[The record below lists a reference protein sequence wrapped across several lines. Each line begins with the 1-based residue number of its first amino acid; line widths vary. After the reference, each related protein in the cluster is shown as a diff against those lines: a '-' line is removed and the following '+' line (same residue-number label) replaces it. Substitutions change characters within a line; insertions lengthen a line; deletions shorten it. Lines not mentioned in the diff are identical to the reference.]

1 MSARRSVAV
10 LAIAAVLVGVV
21 APAALARPRLRVRG
35 PMRCADMVDSA
46 VRFSLPVNGQQATG
60 AYALPSTKPVGIVV
74 FSHGYGHSSQSW
86 EHHLRRV
93 AEQLRV
99 VAIAMDGRGLRVVG
113 TKSSGVADTRG
124 WPVQA
129 AAEDGIA
136 AAKYFQARCPDAR
149 TIVNYG
155 VSMGGNT
162 AGIMAATPTTRAD
175 GTTPLFDYWVDI
187 EGATSM
193 IETYLTA
200 RTLGPANG
208 TAKNAA
214 EDIEAETGGPIEEHQ
229 AAYEQRN
236 VLTRAAD
243 IKASGVKGVVLV
255 QGVDDGLV
263 PYNQSQEM
271 RSALQ
276 AVGIPTQ
283 YFTVTLKS
291 DESERET
298 TASGAVL
305 GSVQADYRSPF
316 AGHTSE
322 MSTTHIVSLT
332 GFERLAAI
340 FNGAPPVCTQEHVV
354 DGQAG
359 TASAPTPC

>member
-1 MSARRSVAV
+1 MSPRRWIAL
-10 LAIAAVLVGVV
+10 LATAAVLFAFT
-21 APAALARPRLRVRG
+21 APAALARPRFRVRG
-35 PMRCADMVDSA
+35 PMRCADALDGA
-46 VRFSLPVNGQQATG
+46 VRFSLPVNNQQATG
-60 AYALPSTKPVGIVV
+60 SYALPSTKPVGIVV
-74 FSHGYGHSSQSW
+74 FSHGYGHSAQSW

-93 AEQLRV
+93 AEQLHV
-99 VAIAMDGRGLRVVG
+99 VAVAMDGRGLRVVG
-113 TKSSGVADTRG
+113 TKASGVPDTRG

-136 AAKYFQARCPDAR
+136 AARYFQARCPDVK

-162 AGIMAATPTTRAD
+162 AGIMAATLATRAD
-175 GTTPLFDYWVDI
+175 GKTPLFDYWVDI

-200 RTLGPANG
+200 RTLGPVNG

-214 EDIEAETGGPIEEHQ
+214 EDIEAETGGPIEEQ
-229 AAYEQRN
+229 QDAYAQRN
-236 VLTRAAD
+236 VLTRAAE

-271 RSALQ
+271 RTALQ

-298 TASGAVL
+298 TLSGAVL

-340 FNGAPPVCTQEHVV
+340 FNGAPPVCTREHVV

-359 TASAPTPC
+359 TAPEPAPC

>member
-1 MSARRSVAV
+1 MSRRWVAV
-10 LAIAAVLVGVV
+10 LATAAVLLTVTM
-21 APAALARPRLRVRG
+21 PAALARPKFRVRG
-35 PMRCADMVDSA
+35 AMRCADAFDGTT
-46 VRFSLPVNGQQATG
+46 RFSLPVNGEQATG
-60 AYALPSTKPVGIVV
+60 FYALPSARPVGIVV
-74 FSHGYGHSSQSW
+74 FSHGYGHSSYSW
-86 EHHLRRV
+86 RHHLRRV
-93 AEQLRV
+93 AEELHV
-99 VAIAMDGRGLRVVG
+99 ITVAMDGRGLDVVG
-113 TKSSGVADTRG
+113 MKASGVPDTRG

-136 AAKYFQARCPDAR
+136 AARYFQAKCPDAK
-149 TIVNYG
+149 TVVNYG

-162 AGIMAATPTTRAD
+162 AGIMAATPVTRAA
-175 GTTPLFDYWVDI
+175 GRTPLFDYWVDI

-200 RTLGPANG
+200 RTLGPVNG

-214 EDIEAETGGPIEEHQ
+214 EDIERETGGPIEEHQ
-229 AAYEQRN
+229 DAYAQRN
-236 VLTRAAD
+236 VLTRAQD
-243 IKASGVKGVVLV
+243 IKASGVRGVVLV

-271 RSALQ
+271 RTALQ
-276 AVGIPTQ
+276 AVGLPTQ

-291 DESERET
+291 DDSERET
-298 TASGAVL
+298 TLTGAAL
-305 GSVQADYRSPF
+305 GNVQADYRSPF

-322 MSTTHIVSLT
+322 MSTTHLVSLT

-340 FNGAPPVCTQEHVV
+340 FEGAPPLCTQEYVV

-359 TASAPTPC
+359 TTPAPSSC